1 MEVAGAGDVTV
12 NALCPGF
19 LDTDLT
25 RASIARISEK
35 TGRSEAEAHASLAK
49 LSPQNRLLAPAE
61 VAFAVRFLCSPLARG
76 INGQALPLDGGQV
89 MK

>member
-1 MEVAGAGDVTV
+1 MPAAFGHMLR
-12 NALCPGF
+12 ALF
-19 LDTDLT
+19 
-25 RASIARISEK
+25 ASA
-35 TGRSEAEAHASLAK
+35 AAS
-49 LSPQNRLLAPAE
+49 LLAPAE